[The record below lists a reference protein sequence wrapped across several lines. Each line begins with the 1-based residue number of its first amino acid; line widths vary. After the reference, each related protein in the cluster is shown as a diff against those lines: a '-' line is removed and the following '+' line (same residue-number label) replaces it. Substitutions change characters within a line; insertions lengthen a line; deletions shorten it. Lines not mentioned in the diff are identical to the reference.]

1 MYLKNSLISI
11 LKIKNVF
18 LLIVYYHGVWFT
30 ITPARSTPESV
41 IYFILGVLMI
51 VYSRISR
58 KLINDACFFSGYFEG
73 DLNGYVDF
81 TELAEITGRT
91 PEQIRSRLRLLRP
104 LYMKN
109 FRIAKNKLLHLTS
122 HIV

>member
-18 LLIVYYHGVWFT
+18 LLILGIAFAAISVTVTTELIVYYHGDWFT
-30 ITPARSTPESV
+30 ITHARSTPESV

-73 DLNGYVDF
+73 DLNGYV
-81 TELAEITGRT
+81 E
-91 PEQIRSRLRLLRP
+91 
-104 LYMKN
+104 
-109 FRIAKNKLLHLTS
+109 HLS
-122 HIV
+122 KSGAV